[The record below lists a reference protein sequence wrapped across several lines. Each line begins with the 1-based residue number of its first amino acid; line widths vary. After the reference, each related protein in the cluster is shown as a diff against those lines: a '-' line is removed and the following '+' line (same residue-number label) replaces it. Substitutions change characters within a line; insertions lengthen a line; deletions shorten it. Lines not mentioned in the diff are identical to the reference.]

1 MAQVAADPS
10 PVGQAK
16 SWWQGVGPDRRRL
29 FGILGAVAVTAVV
42 ATAALSS
49 YTPYSTVYTNLT
61 PEASG
66 QVIQAL
72 ATLKIPYRLSA
83 SGTSV
88 SVPKADADQAR
99 VQLAMQNLPQQG
111 QVGYQNV
118 LTSTSFGMT
127 NQEFNLAVLN
137 ALQNDLASTISTM
150 QGIHSATVQIVEPA
164 QSAFA
169 LPASG
174 GARASV
180 YVDETAA
187 GGIAPSEVNGIEQ
200 LVAHAVT
207 GLSPGNVAVVD
218 QNGQLLSAQS
228 TPVAGG
234 QSANAELAAE
244 NAVENT
250 LGQRITNLL
259 EPVTGPGN
267 VAVTV
272 HALLS
277 FSQSRTTSTIAKN
290 GSPSSKS
297 STTETFKG
305 TGTPPTPAGV
315 SGNVPTYTGTGT
327 GGKSTYT
334 IKQNQVSYVVDRI
347 VSQTSSQPMT
357 VQALTVSLLVNSR
370 AFPLTGAR
378 LAQVRSLVANAIGLP
393 STSKLVAADIT
404 VAGAPFAAVPIP
416 QTLPLTQVLPLPEE
430 VGAIVLLLLV
440 LGGLAFFLLRKKGG
454 AGVPQGAVAT
464 AGAGGFPGAGA
475 TIYVE
480 HMPSQEDVALAQ
492 HEENL
497 MNKVNGETRENPEQI
512 ANLLRG
518 WLRDDNT

>member
-1 MAQVAADPS
+1 MAQASADPA
-10 PVGQAK
+10 GQARR
-16 SWWQGVGPDRRRL
+16 WWQGISPDRRRL
-29 FGILGAVAVTAVV
+29 YGIVGAVAVTVAV
-42 ATAALSS
+42 AAFGLSS

-61 PEASG
+61 PQAAG
-66 QVIQAL
+66 QVVQAL
-72 ATLKIPYRLSA
+72 STLKIPYRLSA

-88 SVPKADADQAR
+88 AVPKAAADQAR

-180 YVDETAA
+180 YIDVTSP
-187 GGIAPSEVNGIEQ
+187 GGIGASEVNGIEQ
-200 LVAHAVT
+200 LVSHAVT
-207 GLSPGNVAVVD
+207 GLTPGHVAVVD
-218 QNGQLLSAQS
+218 QSGQLLSAQ
-228 TPVAGG
+228 TAPVPGG

-250 LGQRITNLL
+250 LATRITNLL
-259 EPVTGPGN
+259 EPVVGPGN

-277 FSQSRTTSTIAKN
+277 FGQTKTTSTIAKN

-297 STTETFKG
+297 STTETFSG
-305 TGTPPTPAGV
+305 TGTPPTVVGV
-315 SGNVPTYTGTGT
+315 SGNVPGYTGVGAA
-327 GGKSTYT
+327 GKSKYT
-334 IKQNQVSYVVDRI
+334 VKQNRVSYVVDRI

-357 VQALTVSLLVNSR
+357 VQTLTVSLLVNSR

-378 LAQVRSLVANAIGLP
+378 LAQVRALVANAIGLP
-393 STSKLVAADIT
+393 STSKLVPQDIT
-404 VAGAPFAAVPIP
+404 VAAAPFAAVPIP
-416 QTLPLTQVLPLPEE
+416 LGLPLTQALPLPEE
-430 VGAIVLLLLV
+430 VGGAVLLLL
-440 LGGLAFFLLRKKGG
+440 LLFGLAFLLLRRKGSGG
-454 AGVPQGAVAT
+454 APVPARAPS
-464 AGAGGFPGAGA
+464 GGFAGAGA
-475 TIYVE
+475 TIVVE
-480 HMPSQEDVALAQ
+480 HAPNQEEAALLA
-492 HEENL
+492 HEEEL
-497 MNKVNGETRENPEQI
+497 MQHVNDEARGSPEQI

-518 WLRDDNT
+518 WLRDENT